1 MRAIRNRKLT
11 ILKRLFAVISGV
23 ALAASSSI
31 FLVSPATAATAVV
44 NSVTFKAPVHTS
56 YNHATGGG
64 AFNDGSVTYS
74 KGELLGTNY
83 KCGDYASFIFEL
95 TLNSTPTMPAK
106 GNGKYDAVV
115 VLTYTTDAT
124 GQSGVGLLPD
134 ITSSHL
140 KVNSGVIAAPGV
152 GTGSGGSD
160 GGFAPAGSGLTTTA
174 GISNA
179 SQVQNGTFFTS
190 GSTNV
195 VTFTVTDLPAGG
207 TTIVRNDTKIMCKAG
222 SSPTG
227 NMQAAL
233 TSVTATN
240 GTVTEAVSAGNQ
252 TVNFRGVGDIAGA
265 STPALTV
272 TKAVSTNGTDCT
284 STAPTRTLGSSPQN
298 VLYCYSVTNDGTQAA
313 TNVRLKDDNATPAN
327 ASDDFYVT
335 LSYTQNSTTTSS
347 TGSPLTLASLPGGG
361 VTATGSASVAV
372 SADGNYTNIATVSA
386 GNHANVTATANVV
399 VGSAASL
406 SIVKTQTSATPTAV
420 GQNIVY
426 SVVATNNGT
435 QTITNVTLTDSNATL
450 SGCSPSLPVASLAVN
465 ATISCTATHTVTNSD
480 IVAGSVSNT
489 VDGSFTANSTNYTRQ
504 SNTVVTP
511 LSASMSVVKTQT
523 SNSVPTAAGDVISY
537 SIVVTNTGAITLSG
551 VNITDPNAT
560 LGTCTPALPV
570 ASLAAGAS
578 ITCSASHTVT
588 SGEVTAGSVSNI
600 ATASTTTGPIANVNS
615 NTVNTSVVPPAQNPP
630 AQSNNP
636 NVSITKA
643 LKGPAPK
650 KAGDP
655 VVYSVKVTNTGNVQ
669 INDNKIIDPDGRTL
683 VCPPS
688 ANVLA
693 VGASVECE
701 VTYVVTQ
708 EDVNNGKIV
717 RDASTKSEAN
727 GLDKKSNEV
736 VVTLEQ
742 KDDLTIGQKQIAGN
756 PKKPGDPIT
765 YQIVTKNTGNITLK
779 DVMVTNPA
787 AEIQSCTPALPVAQL
802 DPGQQIVC
810 TAIYKV
816 TAEDIRSGVVNN
828 ASVALAAN
836 LTRQSLDS
844 NEVVT
849 PLKDAVLSGGSLAE
863 TGGDLTW
870 AYVFGS
876 LLLLSGTTT
885 LVLARRRR

>member
-265 STPALTV
+265 ST
-272 TKAVSTNGTDCT
+272 
-284 STAPTRTLGSSPQN
+284 
-298 VLYCYSVTNDGTQAA
+298 
-313 TNVRLKDDNATPAN
+313 
-327 ASDDFYVT
+327 
-335 LSYTQNSTTTSS
+335 
-347 TGSPLTLASLPGGG
+347 
-361 VTATGSASVAV
+361 
-372 SADGNYTNIATVSA
+372 
-386 GNHANVTATANVV
+386 
-399 VGSAASL
+399 
-406 SIVKTQTSATPTAV
+406 
-420 GQNIVY
+420 
-426 SVVATNNGT
+426 
-435 QTITNVTLTDSNATL
+435 
-450 SGCSPSLPVASLAVN
+450 
-465 ATISCTATHTVTNSD
+465 
-480 IVAGSVSNT
+480 
-489 VDGSFTANSTNYTRQ
+489 
-504 SNTVVTP
+504 
-511 LSASMSVVKTQT
+511 
-523 SNSVPTAAGDVISY
+523 
-537 SIVVTNTGAITLSG
+537 
-551 VNITDPNAT
+551 
-560 LGTCTPALPV
+560 
-570 ASLAAGAS
+570 
-578 ITCSASHTVT
+578 
-588 SGEVTAGSVSNI
+588 
-600 ATASTTTGPIANVNS
+600 
-615 NTVNTSVVPPAQNPP
+615 
-630 AQSNNP
+630 
-636 NVSITKA
+636 
-643 LKGPAPK
+643 
-650 KAGDP
+650 
-655 VVYSVKVTNTGNVQ
+655 
-669 INDNKIIDPDGRTL
+669 
-683 VCPPS
+683 
-688 ANVLA
+688 
-693 VGASVECE
+693 
-701 VTYVVTQ
+701 
-708 EDVNNGKIV
+708 
-717 RDASTKSEAN
+717 
-727 GLDKKSNEV
+727 
-736 VVTLEQ
+736 
-742 KDDLTIGQKQIAGN
+742 
-756 PKKPGDPIT
+756 
-765 YQIVTKNTGNITLK
+765 
-779 DVMVTNPA
+779 
-787 AEIQSCTPALPVAQL
+787 
-802 DPGQQIVC
+802 
-810 TAIYKV
+810 
-816 TAEDIRSGVVNN
+816 
-828 ASVALAAN
+828 
-836 LTRQSLDS
+836 
-844 NEVVT
+844 
-849 PLKDAVLSGGSLAE
+849 
-863 TGGDLTW
+863 
-870 AYVFGS
+870 
-876 LLLLSGTTT
+876 LL
-885 LVLARRRR
+885 